1 MSDSKEKAVSATY
14 KNNPK
19 MGMGGRVGHGGFAPG
34 EKAKDFKG
42 SVSKLFAYGKSF
54 VIFGAI
60 AIILAITG
68 TILNIIGPQK
78 IGDITDYIV
87 NGITGTIN
95 LPEIKK
101 LAIFLIVIY
110 GLGFIFNYIQSYIMA
125 TIAQRLS
132 YKLRRDIDHKINR
145 LPLKY
150 FDNNSYGDVLSR
162 VTNDVDTIAQTLN
175 QSLGTLVSAITMF
188 FGSLIMMFITNYI
201 MAFAAVASTLIGF
214 LLMIII
220 IKKSQKY
227 FLNQQNGLGAINGHI
242 EEVYSGHTIVKAYN
256 GEKAALKSFNSMN
269 DDLFINAWRSQFLS
283 GLMMPIM
290 QFIGNFGYVVVSIV
304 GALLAINGKIQ
315 FGVIA
320 SFMLYIR
327 LFTQPMSQFAQAANR
342 IQSGAAASE
351 RVFSFLDEPE
361 LNAEFDKTK
370 TLQYVKGDVEFNHV
384 KFGYDS
390 DKIIIPDFSMKAKAG
405 QKIAIVGPTGAGKTT
420 LVNLLMR
427 FYEVEDGQI
436 KIDGTSTLDVP
447 RENVHDQFCM
457 VLQDTW
463 LFEGTIKENIAY
475 NRKGVTDEMVKEA
488 CKVAGID
495 FFIRTLPN
503 GYETILTDKLNLSAG
518 QKQLM
523 TIARA
528 MIVDAPLLILDEA
541 TSSVDTRTEIII
553 QKAMDRLMHWRTS
566 FVIAHRL
573 STIKNADLILVL
585 KDGNV
590 VESGTHVELLSKN
603 GFYADLYNSQ
613 FDAMS
618 E

>member
-60 AIILAITG
+60 AIILAIAG

-78 IGDITDYIV
+78 IGDITNYIV

-370 TLQYVKGDVEFNHV
+370 ALQYVKGDVEFNHV

-553 QKAMDRLMHWRTS
+553 QKAMDRLMHGRTS

>member
-1 MSDSKEKAVSATY
+1 MR
-14 KNNPK
+14 
-19 MGMGGRVGHGGFAPG
+19 MGGRVGHGGFAPG

-42 SVSKLFAYGKSF
+42 SVSKLLAYGKSF
-54 VIFGAI
+54 VIFGVI
-60 AIILAITG
+60 AIILAISG
-68 TILNIIGPQK
+68 TTLNIIGPQK
-78 IGDITDYIV
+78 IGDITNYIV

-101 LAIFLIVIY
+101 LSIFLIVIY

-188 FGSLIMMFITNYI
+188 FGSLIMMFLTNYI

-220 IKKSQKY
+220 IRKSQKY

-242 EEVYSGHTIVKAYN
+242 EEVYSGHTVVKAYN
-256 GEKAALKSFNSMN
+256 GEKAAMQTFNRMN

-320 SFMLYIR
+320 SFMLYVR

-351 RVFSFLDEPE
+351 RVFSFLDESE
-361 LNAEFDKTK
+361 LSAEQDKAN
-370 TLQYVKGDVEFNHV
+370 TLKEVKGDVEFDHV

-390 DKIIIPDFSMKAKAG
+390 DKVIIPDFSMKAKAG

-427 FYEVEDGQI
+427 FYEVQDGQI

-475 NRKGVTDEMVKEA
+475 SRKGVTDEMVKEA

-503 GYETILTDKLNLSAG
+503 GYDTILTDKLNLSAG

-553 QKAMDRLMHWRTS
+553 QKAMDRLMHGRTS

-590 VESGTHVELLSKN
+590 VESGTHIELLAKN

-613 FDAMS
+613 FDAMN

>member
-60 AIILAITG
+60 AIILAIAG

-78 IGDITDYIV
+78 IGDITNYIV

-201 MAFAAVASTLIGF
+201 MAFAAVVSTLIGF

-370 TLQYVKGDVEFNHV
+370 ALQYVKGDVEFNHV

-553 QKAMDRLMHWRTS
+553 QKAMDRLMHGRTS

>member
-1 MSDSKEKAVSATY
+1 
-14 KNNPK
+14 

-60 AIILAITG
+60 AIILAIAG

-78 IGDITDYIV
+78 IGDITNYIV

-101 LAIFLIVIY
+101 LSIFLIVIY

-188 FGSLIMMFITNYI
+188 FGSLIMMFLTNYI

-256 GEKAALKSFNSMN
+256 GEKAALKSFNRMN

-553 QKAMDRLMHWRTS
+553 QKAMDRLMHGRTS

>member
-60 AIILAITG
+60 AIILAIAG

-78 IGDITDYIV
+78 IGDITNYIV

-101 LAIFLIVIY
+101 LSIFLIVIY

-188 FGSLIMMFITNYI
+188 FGSLIMMFLTNYI

-256 GEKAALKSFNSMN
+256 GEKAALKSFNRMN

-553 QKAMDRLMHWRTS
+553 QKAMDRLMHGRTS

>member
-60 AIILAITG
+60 AIILAIAG

-78 IGDITDYIV
+78 IGDITNYIV

-201 MAFAAVASTLIGF
+201 MAFAAVVSTLIGF

-256 GEKAALKSFNSMN
+256 GEKAALKSFNRMN

-553 QKAMDRLMHWRTS
+553 QKAMDRLMHGRTS

>member
-78 IGDITDYIV
+78 IGDITNYIV

-256 GEKAALKSFNSMN
+256 GEKAALKSFNRMN

-553 QKAMDRLMHWRTS
+553 QKAMDRLMHGRTS

>member
-1 MSDSKEKAVSATY
+1 MSDSKEKVSGATY
-14 KNNPK
+14 KNNSK
-19 MGMGGRVGHGGFAPG
+19 MRMGGRVGHGGFAPG

-42 SVSKLFAYGKSF
+42 SVSKLLAYGKSF
-54 VIFGAI
+54 VIFGVI
-60 AIILAITG
+60 AIILAISG
-68 TILNIIGPQK
+68 TTLNIIGPQK
-78 IGDITDYIV
+78 IGDITNYIV

-101 LAIFLIVIY
+101 LSIFLIVIY

-188 FGSLIMMFITNYI
+188 FGSLIMMFLTNYI

-220 IKKSQKY
+220 IRKSQKY

-242 EEVYSGHTIVKAYN
+242 EEVYSGHTVVKAYN
-256 GEKAALKSFNSMN
+256 GEKAAMQTFNRMN

-320 SFMLYIR
+320 SFMLYVR

-351 RVFSFLDEPE
+351 RVFSFLDESE
-361 LNAEFDKTK
+361 LSAEQDKAN
-370 TLQYVKGDVEFNHV
+370 TLKEVKGDVEFDHV

-390 DKIIIPDFSMKAKAG
+390 DKVIIPDFSMKAKAG

-427 FYEVEDGQI
+427 FYEVQDGQI

-475 NRKGVTDEMVKEA
+475 SRKGVTDEMVKEA

-503 GYETILTDKLNLSAG
+503 GYDTILTDKLNLSAG

-553 QKAMDRLMHWRTS
+553 QKAMDRLMHGRTS

-590 VESGTHVELLSKN
+590 VESGTHIELLAKN

-613 FDAMS
+613 FDAMN

>member
-256 GEKAALKSFNSMN
+256 GEKAALKSFNRMN

-553 QKAMDRLMHWRTS
+553 QKAMDRLMHGRTS

>member
-42 SVSKLFAYGKSF
+42 SVSKLFSYGKSF

-256 GEKAALKSFNSMN
+256 GEKAALKSFNRMN

-370 TLQYVKGDVEFNHV
+370 ALQYVKGDVEFNHV

-518 QKQLM
+518 QKQLI

-553 QKAMDRLMHWRTS
+553 QKAMDRLMHGRTS

>member
-256 GEKAALKSFNSMN
+256 GEKAALKSFNRMN

-370 TLQYVKGDVEFNHV
+370 ALQYVKGDVEFNHV

-553 QKAMDRLMHWRTS
+553 QKAMDRLMHGRTS

>member
-1 MSDSKEKAVSATY
+1 
-14 KNNPK
+14 

-42 SVSKLFAYGKSF
+42 SVSKLFSYGKSF

-256 GEKAALKSFNSMN
+256 GEKAALKSFNRMN

-370 TLQYVKGDVEFNHV
+370 ALQYVKGDVEFNHV

-518 QKQLM
+518 QKQLI

-553 QKAMDRLMHWRTS
+553 QKAMDRLMHGRTS

>member
-60 AIILAITG
+60 AIILAIAG

-78 IGDITDYIV
+78 IGDITNYIV

-256 GEKAALKSFNSMN
+256 GEKAALKSFNRMN

-370 TLQYVKGDVEFNHV
+370 ALQYVKGDVEFNHV

-553 QKAMDRLMHWRTS
+553 QKAMDRLMHGRTS

>member
-60 AIILAITG
+60 AIILAIAG

-78 IGDITDYIV
+78 IGDITNYIV

-256 GEKAALKSFNSMN
+256 GEKAALKSFNRMN

-553 QKAMDRLMHWRTS
+553 QKAMDRLMHGRTS